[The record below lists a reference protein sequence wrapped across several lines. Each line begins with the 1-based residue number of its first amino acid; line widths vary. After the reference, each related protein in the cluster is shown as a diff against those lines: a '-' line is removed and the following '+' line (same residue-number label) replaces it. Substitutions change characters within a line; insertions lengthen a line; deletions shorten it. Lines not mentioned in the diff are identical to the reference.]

1 MTHNVRFRPLF
12 AGLASAALMLAL
24 LAIPHA
30 ADAQTAAQPEVPA
43 TPVQAAPAQQIQ
55 PVIGIL
61 DTEAVVLGSS
71 AGKSLTQ
78 QANALLKQLQ
88 DASQKQEDALIAQ
101 AKALDAKRGANP
113 PISQE
118 EYMQT
123 RQQLQAQDDKIR
135 ADFDK
140 NRQALDARVEKARQ
154 SLLQAASKV
163 IQDVAKARGLN
174 LILARTSVTL
184 FPEQWNITTD
194 VVARLNKALPSIKL

>member
-1 MTHNVRFRPLF
+1 
-12 AGLASAALMLAL
+12 MLAL